1 MLDANAHQIQGR
13 EGTVAT
19 TGNVTVRLFEAGAE
33 DTGAAAHCCDFG
45 VRVTRLVI
53 LEIERR
59 IDEGEVR
66 EEALAGDFHG
76 AFE

>member
-1 MLDANAHQIQGR
+1 MLDANAHQVQGR
-13 EGTVAT
+13 EGAVTA
-19 TGNVTVRLFEAGAE
+19 TGNVTVCLFEAGAE

-45 VRVTRLVI
+45 VWVARLVI
-53 LEIERR
+53 LEVERR

-76 AFE
+76 AVE